1 MDVGED
7 TAGCDGDAAHEL
19 VELLV
24 VADGE
29 LDVPGDDARLL
40 VVASSIAGELEDL
53 SGEVLED
60 RREVNWCTSSN
71 AGGDLHL
78 PNVSCDTADRELK
91 SCLCRSRDGL
101 LCARRLLASCLT
113 APVRERRERRER
125 ERGEYSGR
133 LEKMSSS
140 C

>member
-60 RREVNWCTSSN
+60 RCEVNWCTSSN

-78 PNVSCDTADRELK
+78 SNVSCDTADRELE
-91 SCLCRSRDGL
+91 SRLCRSRDGL

-113 APVRERRERRER
+113 APVRVRER
-125 ERGEYSGR
+125 EREREESVVEG
-133 LEKMSSS
+133 
-140 C
+140 

>member
-29 LDVPGDDARLL
+29 LDVPWDDARLL
-40 VVASSIAGELEDL
+40 VVASSIACELEDL
-53 SGEVLED
+53 SGEVLEN
-60 RREVNWCTSSN
+60 RREVNRCTCSN

-78 PNVSCDTADRELK
+78 LNVSCNTADRELK
-91 SCLCRSRDGL
+91 SCL
-101 LCARRLLASCLT
+101 
-113 APVRERRERRER
+113 
-125 ERGEYSGR
+125 
-133 LEKMSSS
+133 
-140 C
+140 